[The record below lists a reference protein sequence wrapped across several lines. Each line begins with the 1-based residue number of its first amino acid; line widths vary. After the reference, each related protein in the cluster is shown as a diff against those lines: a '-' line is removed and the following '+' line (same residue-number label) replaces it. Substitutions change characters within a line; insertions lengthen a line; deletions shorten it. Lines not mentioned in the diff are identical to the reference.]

1 MTPEATLKQTA
12 SGLVP
17 STGGWFVMNVRDA
30 RWSDKPGQGYSLP
43 LTGVDAYEAE
53 SFFPMLGMAIR
64 VMRPGEPSTTYHW
77 ETEQEDFLVLAG
89 EAVLI
94 LRGPGAGRAAMGF
107 RALPARDAPRVRR
120 RRRRHVR
127 PALRELT
134 AVPEGWTVGLLLRR
148 RDGRPPQRVVS
159 AGDAGREHRLRA
171 LPSFAGDALSGRVAA
186 GGLAPQG
193 SRLGRASS

>member
-1 MTPEATLKQTA
+1 MTPDATLKQTA
-12 SGLVP
+12 SGLAP

-30 RWSDKPGQGYSLP
+30 RWSDKPGQRYSLP

-64 VMRPGEPSTTYHW
+64 VMRPGEPSATHHW

-94 LRGPGAGRAAMGF
+94 CEGQERAVRQWDFVHCPPGTRHAFVGAG
-107 RALPARDAPRVRR
+107 D
-120 RRRRHVR
+120 VR

-148 RDGRPPQRVVS
+148 RDGRHPQRVVS

-171 LPSFAGDALSGRVAA
+171 LPSFAGDARSGRVAA

-193 SRLGRASS
+193 RRLGRASS